1 MTTNDN
7 GGTCN
12 CSKFNVPGG
21 TCIVV
26 LSCVYLKS
34 TQIEHLSGKAL
45 LVYINSYMSD
55 PLSSPIPAPFDDP
68 TLLPTPDDDLLSS
81 CPPLNWG
88 IIGCGRVSHD
98 FCLAVRNHVPTA
110 KLVAC
115 ATANNDDPNRSQE
128 FATKHGIGVAYTNY
142 QDLVNNSLV
151 DIIYV
156 GNVHAFRRET
166 GEMCLN
172 AGKHVLLE
180 KPFTCTVEDAEY
192 LITLAKD
199 KNLFL
204 QEGMWTRFFPAV
216 EQARQIVSQ
225 GIIGNVV
232 NVITDFH
239 FNAADS
245 EIYPS
250 SFVYQRK
257 LGGGASLLVA
267 PYPVAHAL
275 LFMGSRMPSQI
286 HVVGQVDT
294 DRTGVDLQAAMTLGF
309 DEIPESTTDTN
320 SNLANGDTNSPH
332 IRGTGVATVSYG
344 MLGESEEITTVVGTK
359 GRLTIHSPC
368 HCPTKLTVTV
378 KAFGRGQATET
389 IHYNYPLPKVLEN
402 RDITNKPMDYFY
414 PNSACFCY
422 EAAAIARCV
431 ASGKHCCP
439 QYTLE
444 ETMIVQ
450 QILKEARWQL
460 GVKSVYE

>member
-1 MTTNDN
+1 
-7 GGTCN
+7 
-12 CSKFNVPGG
+12 
-21 TCIVV
+21 
-26 LSCVYLKS
+26 
-34 TQIEHLSGKAL
+34 
-45 LVYINSYMSD
+45 MSD
-55 PLSSPIPAPFDDP
+55 PLSSPIPSPFDDP
-68 TLLPTPDDDLLSS
+68 TLIPTIEDDLLST

-88 IIGCGRVSHD
+88 ILGCGRVSHD
-98 FCLAVRNHVPTA
+98 FCLALRNHVPTA

-115 ATANNDDPNRSQE
+115 ATANNNEPTRSQE
-128 FATKHGIGVAYTNY
+128 FATKHGISNAYTNY
-142 QDLVNNSLV
+142 RELVENSDV
-151 DIIYV
+151 DIVYV
-156 GNVHAFRRET
+156 GNVHSFRRET
-166 GEMCLN
+166 GEICLN

-192 LITLAKD
+192 LISLAKE
-199 KNLFL
+199 KKLFL
-204 QEGMWTRFFPAV
+204 QEGMWTRFFPVV

-232 NVITDFH
+232 NVTTDFH

-275 LFMGSRMPSQI
+275 LFMGSRIPDQI

-294 DRTGVDLQAAMTLGF
+294 DRTGVDLQAVMTLRF
-309 DEIPESTTDTN
+309 DAIQETGDTN
-320 SNLANGDTNSPH
+320 NASNGSGSTNSPH
-332 IRGTGVATVSYG
+332 IPGTGVATVSYG

-368 HCPTKLTVTV
+368 HCPTSMTVTV
-378 KAFGRGQATET
+378 KAFGRGQATEKL
-389 IHYNYPLPKVLEN
+389 HYNYPLPKVLDRHNVPNE
-402 RDITNKPMDYFY
+402 PMEYFY

-422 EAAAIARCV
+422 EAAAVARCI
-431 ASGKHCCP
+431 ASGKQCCP

-444 ETMIVQ
+444 ETMVVQ
-450 QILKEARWQL
+450 QILEEARRQL
-460 GVKSVYE
+460 KVKSVYE